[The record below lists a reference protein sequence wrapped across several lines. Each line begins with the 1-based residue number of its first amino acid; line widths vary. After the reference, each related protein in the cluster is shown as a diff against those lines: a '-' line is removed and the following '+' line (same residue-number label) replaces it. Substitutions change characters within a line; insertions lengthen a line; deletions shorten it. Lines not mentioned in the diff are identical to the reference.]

1 MAALGGRLALV
12 CDLGVLISLQGGLGA
27 GKTTLVRGF
36 LHALGYEGAVKSPTY
51 SLVEPY
57 EFSRY
62 DVYHFDFYRLT
73 DPLELEYMG
82 VQDYFQH
89 RSICLVEWP
98 DRAKEFLPD
107 ADITIAIQFMGEGRR
122 VELTGHSEAGR
133 RILSKFEHIG

>member
-1 MAALGGRLALV
+1 METLGGRLAQV

-82 VQDYFQH
+82 VQDYFQN
-89 RSICLVEWP
+89 RSICLVEWSE
-98 DRAKEFLPD
+98 RAKDFLPD
-107 ADITIAIQFMGEGRR
+107 ADITIAIQFVGEGRR
-122 VELTGHSEAGR
+122 VELSGRSEAGR
-133 RILSKFEHIG
+133 RILSKFEHVS

>member
-1 MAALGGRLALV
+1 MATLGGRLALV
-12 CDLGVLISLQGGLGA
+12 CDLGVLISLEGGLGA

-62 DVYHFDFYRLT
+62 DVYHFDFYRLVG
-73 DPLELEYMG
+73 PLELEYMG
-82 VQDYFQH
+82 IQDYFQR

-98 DRAKEFLPD
+98 DRTKDFLPH
-107 ADITIAIQFMGEGRR
+107 ADITIGIQFMGEGRR
-122 VELTGHSEAGR
+122 VELMGRSEAGR
-133 RILSKFEHIG
+133 RILSKFENIG

>member
-12 CDLGVLISLQGGLGA
+12 CDLGVLISLKGGLGA

-36 LHALGYEGAVKSPTY
+36 LNALGYEGAVKSPTY

-62 DVYHFDFYRLT
+62 DVYHFDFYRLV

-82 VQDYFQH
+82 IQDYFQR

-98 DRAKEFLPD
+98 DRAKDFLPH
-107 ADITIAIQFMGEGRR
+107 ADITIDIQFMGEGRR
-122 VELTGHSEAGR
+122 VELMGRSEAGR
-133 RILSKFEHIG
+133 RILSKFENIS